1 MSHALNYNVGIR
13 HHFICHNYSF
23 STRYCV
29 DSAGED
35 VQLLVDGAGG
45 GEETTHTDEHEN
57 EHASEEPAGSGE
69 HCHDHAG
76 IP

>member
-1 MSHALNYNVGIR
+1 VSSHSRPIGFHCL
-13 HHFICHNYSF
+13 S

-29 DSAGED
+29 DEAGED
-35 VQLLVDGAGG
+35 VQLLVDEAAGG
-45 GEETTHTDEHEN
+45 GETTHTDEHTGEN

>member
-1 MSHALNYNVGIR
+1 MPYALNNNVSIR
-13 HHFICHNYSF
+13 CHLSCNTCLHFI
-23 STRYCV
+23 RYCV
-29 DSAGED
+29 DNAGED
-35 VQLLVDGAGG
+35 VQLLVEGAGS
-45 GEETTHTDEHEN
+45 EETTHTDEHAD

>member
-1 MSHALNYNVGIR
+1 MSYALNYNVGVRR
-13 HHFICHNYSF
+13 HSF
-23 STRYCV
+23 RHTYLLSSSYCV
-29 DSAGED
+29 DDAGED

-45 GEETTHTDEHEN
+45 GGETTHTDEHAD